1 MTDKVE
7 KLIILGAA
15 VSLVYLFLLYLHI
28 IFLMQLMYLLT
39 NNIST
44 TS

>member
-28 IFLMQLMYLLT
+28 FLMQLMYLLT
-39 NNIST
+39 NNLST